1 MLESKFM
8 KCVIERPD
16 LNPFQPIIS
25 FQPPT
30 PNHFFVTVNT
40 M

>member
-1 MLESKFM
+1 MLGREFM

-16 LNPFQPIIS
+16 LNSFQPIIS
-25 FQPPT
+25 FQPST